1 MRCGRPHQRQSS
13 GTQTEV
19 HRGTCGGERGGLKGP
34 WPILPTLPVRVRKPG
49 HLRGGQLSLL
59 PTPSLFHTPVPS
71 PPISCTPCLLSSE
84 HWPLSPAPVVVPRAV
99 TWSSQPWLTTTD
111 LSPPPVPQAPELVV
125 LESHLHHLL
134 NVLHHDR
141 LIQLGFGSR
150 GPLLQHWGP
159 GRWRAG
165 GGAGWLWKW
174 SRLSESQ
181 R

>member
-19 HRGTCGGERGGLKGP
+19 HRGTCWGGRGGLKGP

-59 PTPSLFHTPVPS
+59 PTTSLFHTPVPS
-71 PPISCTPCLLSSE
+71 PPISCTPCLLSTE

-141 LIQLGFGSR
+141 LIQLGPISHM
-150 GPLLQHWGP
+150 LLVYYHF
-159 GRWRAG
+159 
-165 GGAGWLWKW
+165 
-174 SRLSESQ
+174 
-181 R
+181 